1 MIDLQQA
8 TLAVCATV
16 GAYALYKRYRAST
29 ISDIPGPKNPSW
41 RYGIQLF
48 VPVNSQCRL
57 TDSGTGHAWWWQREE
72 AGAVDKMI
80 LEEYGTV
87 ARWNGSL
94 GVHYFP
100 GVWLWYTHVDA
111 TVQEER
117 LWIAD
122 PKAIHHILHSPDSLY
137 VKPSVHMEK
146 NAMLTD
152 RGVAAVEGECLL
164 IPYQSNP

>member
-16 GAYALYKRYRAST
+16 VAYALYKRYRAST

-100 GVWLWYTHVDA
+100 GVWCCGTLTLMLPCRRNAYGSPTPRQSTIFS
-111 TVQEER
+111 TV
-117 LWIAD
+117 LIAF
-122 PKAIHHILHSPDSLY
+122 
-137 VKPSVHMEK
+137 
-146 NAMLTD
+146 T
-152 RGVAAVEGECLL
+152 
-164 IPYQSNP
+164 